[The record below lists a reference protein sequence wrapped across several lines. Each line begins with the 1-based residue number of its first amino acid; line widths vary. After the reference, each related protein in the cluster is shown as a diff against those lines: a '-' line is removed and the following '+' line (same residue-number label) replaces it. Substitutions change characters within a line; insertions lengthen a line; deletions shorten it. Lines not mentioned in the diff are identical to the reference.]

1 MSEETKKVEKS
12 EQEAKPAE
20 LSELDLEQVAGGADI
35 GQPLDKHKVETAAAQ
50 INYPIKYLPS
60 I

>member
-20 LSELDLEQVAGGADI
+20 LSERDLEQVAGGANI
-35 GQPLDKHKVETAAAQ
+35 GSTLGKHKGETAAA
-50 INYPIKYLPS
+50 IKWPQGTPS
-60 I
+60 T

>member
-20 LSELDLEQVAGGADI
+20 LSERDLEQVAGGANI
-35 GQPLDKHKVETAAAQ
+35 GPTLDKHKVETAAAQ
-50 INYPIKYLPS
+50 ISWPQKVTKS